1 MHKPQAPVG
10 VPFGDVTVAVTRRRP
25 PVPVVVAVGANLPHG
40 EQRPHDTVRAAV
52 DALAQHADVT
62 VVSVSGLH
70 DTEPVGG
77 PQQPTYVNAVVT
89 ARTSLSPTSLL
100 RALHGIEAAFDRRR
114 EVRWGARTLD
124 LDLVQYGDPASDA
137 DVTSDLPRL
146 TLPHPRAHERAF
158 VLVPWL
164 EADPAAVL
172 RHEGRAVPVADL
184 VAGLDTTRR
193 APAPDRP
200 QPDHRRRTREL
211 MRRKEI
217 RVKTLVLVA
226 AVTGIIGFA
235 IFAMITRSG
244 SLVPRPSLLSGVLL
258 VVMGGLVLWLARP
271 VRRYLQG
278 RATTSLDPLRAAR
291 TVVLAQAAALT
302 GSAAAGWYLGQLVV
316 VLTDLSLEANR
327 GRLLPLGAL
336 VVAGVALA
344 AAGLVAQRW
353 CRIDPPAED
362 DDDAATAPRRRV
374 RSLGTAQTTQFP
386 T

>member
-10 VPFGDVTVAVTRRRP
+10 VPF
-25 PVPVVVAVGANLPHG
+25 
-40 EQRPHDTVRAAV
+40 
-52 DALAQHADVT
+52 ADVT
-62 VVSVSGLH
+62 VTVDRRRAPGARRRRRGGEPAARRPATRGHRPGRRRGARAASPTSSSSAVSELH
-70 DTEPVGG
+70 DTEPVGR
-77 PQQPTYVNAVVT
+77 PDQPVYVNAVVT

-100 RALHGIEAAFDRRR
+100 RELHGIEASFDRRR

-124 LDLVQYGDPASDA
+124 LDLVQYGDPASGT

-164 EADPAAVL
+164 EADPVPPCCAT
-172 RHEGRAVPVADL
+172 RAGWCRSPTSSPA
-184 VAGLDTTRR
+184 LDTSGVRPQRPT
-193 APAPDRP
+193 APAR
-200 QPDHRRRTREL
+200 HRRRTREL

-217 RVKTLVLVA
+217 RVQTLLLVA

-235 IFAMITRSG
+235 MFAVITRSG
-244 SLVPRPSLLSGVLL
+244 ALVPRPSLLSGVLL

-316 VLTDLSLEANR
+316 VLTDLSLDANQ

-353 CRIDPPAED
+353 CRIAPPDED
-362 DDDAATAPRRRV
+362 DDEKGDRAA
-374 RSLGTAQTTQFP
+374 
-386 T
+386 